1 MSSDTK
7 AGSVVRHPYLPKSL
21 SLPHYVPNAKDLT
34 EILGFL
40 GVTSLLIVVGTW
52 IYTGRRKEPFNFI
65 RRVALCWF
73 MLCAFIH
80 IVIEGYFAVYH
91 ATLAGHTS
99 LLGEMWKEYGRCDS
113 RYISSDTFTVCMERI
128 TAVIDGPLALMT
140 FFAFMNGSNYRY
152 ALQMIL
158 SLCQLYGDV
167 LYFLTAIKDG
177 FIHGPT
183 DSYLYFGF
191 YFLFLNSLW
200 ILIPSVL
207 IIDSAHHIAAC
218 QTVSD
223 FYIDEYNRRQG
234 SHTQNNH
241 KKLH

>member
-1 MSSDTK
+1 MQ
-7 AGSVVRHPYLPKSL
+7 
-21 SLPHYVPNAKDLT
+21 
-34 EILGFL
+34 ILYCLFL
-40 GVTSLLIVVGTW
+40 F
-52 IYTGRRKEPFNFI
+52 IYI
-65 RRVALCWF
+65 F
-73 MLCAFIH
+73 MIF
-80 IVIEGYFAVYH
+80 VN
-91 ATLAGHTS
+91 
-99 LLGEMWKEYGRCDS
+99 
-113 RYISSDTFTVCMERI
+113 SSDTFVVSMERI
-128 TAVIDGPLALMT
+128 TAVIDGPLALIT

-177 FIHGPT
+177 FVHGPT

-200 ILIPSVL
+200 IIIPSIL
-207 IIDSAHHIAAC
+207 ILDSARHIAAC

-223 FYIDEYNRRQG
+223 FYIDEFNRQTGRQ
-234 SHTQNNH
+234 TQNNH